1 MRGGPDPGTG
11 EGAKKP
17 GAGGL
22 RPVAAAAGQVGGEGA
37 PRPPP
42 VSASA
47 EPRGRSRRRP
57 PRGAGG
63 GGGGKC
69 AAEAGVPGGWGSAP
83 PGPARPGAAAASG
96 RDEQRAP
103 GSTWNGAPVAG
114 REGRDAQ
121 RCPRLPGLLGS
132 ALRCWQLCPSCA
144 SSGDSL
150 TFLLL

>member
-1 MRGGPDPGTG
+1 MRRGRRLSVPARSPGDG
-11 EGAKKP
+11 
-17 GAGGL
+17 
-22 RPVAAAAGQVGGEGA
+22 AAAARPGGL
-37 PRPPP
+37 
-42 VSASA
+42 
-47 EPRGRSRRRP
+47 
-57 PRGAGG
+57 GG

>member
-1 MRGGPDPGTG
+1 MRRGRRLSVPARSPGDG
-11 EGAKKP
+11 
-17 GAGGL
+17 
-22 RPVAAAAGQVGGEGA
+22 AAAARPGGL
-37 PRPPP
+37 
-42 VSASA
+42 
-47 EPRGRSRRRP
+47 
-57 PRGAGG
+57 G